1 MKSRYTPLLIIL
13 AVLAIT
19 AAVGYT
25 LPTEA
30 QDVPPRVI
38 LDNTG
43 GRVIFTHQAHT
54 EEYGFD
60 CADCHHDG
68 IGQDEP
74 ISCGSCHPAA
84 FDETFRAEHQKAFP
98 DEEACLRC
106 HYDVPGEE
114 LAEDNRPDTDFIPT
128 RADAFHGQC
137 MTCHEEFGGPYG
149 DDTCYDCHAE

>member
-1 MKSRYTPLLIIL
+1 M
-13 AVLAIT
+13 
-19 AAVGYT
+19 
-25 LPTEA
+25 
-30 QDVPPRVI
+30 I